1 MSDLHLR
8 AVLQPRGPAA
18 AVVLTDEQ
26 LAVIGEGAK
35 TPNVEV
41 TVNGRYTFAGRIGRM
56 GGENLLG
63 LNKANRTAAEVAAGD
78 EVELLIRLDGTARTV
93 DVPDDL
99 AAALAGRPGARQAF
113 DELSYSHRKEHVRS
127 VQDAKRPETRAKRID
142 QVLAAVRR
150 RP

>member
-1 MSDLHLR
+1 MGELHLR
-8 AVLQPRGPAA
+8 TVLQPRGPAA

-41 TVNGRYTFAGRIGRM
+41 TVNGGYTFAGRIGRM

-63 LNKANRTAAEVAAGD
+63 FNKTNRTAAEVAAGD
-78 EVELLIRLDGTARTV
+78 EVDVLIRFDGTARTV
-93 DVPDDL
+93 DVPEDL
-99 AAALAGRPGARQAF
+99 AAALASVPGARKAF

-127 VQDAKRPETRAKRID
+127 IDDAKRPETRAKRVD
-142 QVLAAVRR
+142 QVLAAVR
-150 RP
+150 